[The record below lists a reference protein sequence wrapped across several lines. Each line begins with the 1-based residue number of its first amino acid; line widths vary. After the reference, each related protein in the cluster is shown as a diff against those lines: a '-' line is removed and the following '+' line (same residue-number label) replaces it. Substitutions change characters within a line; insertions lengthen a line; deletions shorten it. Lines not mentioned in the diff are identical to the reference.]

1 MVQVKKAEV
10 RDAILDNAFKLF
22 KTNGYNGT
30 TLSNI
35 ADMSGITSGNVYR
48 YFDSKLDLFFQLFSI
63 WFLAHISRLKL
74 KAKKITD
81 PRKRLNFVLLALWK
95 KIPTADGGFNN
106 CLIEAL
112 SASKI
117 EKGYTRK
124 LLVDTEHVIAD
135 LVFQCL
141 PVDRRRQVDANVLTH
156 LLFMASDGFAMNAK
170 FSSSP
175 HSVETTATLVC
186 DILLG
191 PLPTAA
197 RARHT

>member
-1 MVQVKKAEV
+1 LVQVKKAEV

>member
-10 RDAILDNAFKLF
+10 RDAILDNAFELF

-35 ADMSGITSGNVYR
+35 AEMSGITSGNVYR
-48 YFDSKLDLFFQLFSI
+48 YFDSKLDLFFQLFST

-74 KAKKITD
+74 KAQKVAD
-81 PRKRLNFVLLALWK
+81 PRKRLNLVLLTLWK
-95 KIPTADGGFNN
+95 EIPTADGGFNN

-124 LLVDTEHVIAD
+124 LLVETEHVITN
-135 LVFQCL
+135 LVLQCL
-141 PVDRRRQVDANVLTH
+141 PADRKRQIDVNVLTH

-175 HSVETTATLVC
+175 HSVEATATLVC

-191 PLPTAA
+191 PHAA
-197 RARHT
+197 GGRSAS